1 MNIVDNFVKSY
12 TDKSYRHTTTVSHKG
27 KVIAFAMDDHR
38 HIHYSIL
45 DLEQAGASNAS
56 ALDVNFWPNNPKEL
70 HFPNEIARVGYAV
83 LPNIQLPIF
92 KKGTRTEAKP
102 GTLRPE
108 EVDPFLSTTARL
120 TADAHFQVLSD
131 GKFIYVFRQSIGVKH
146 EDMLL
151 SEKEQQ
157 NSMPLVNETLLLDR
171 FVLSGSELESKMEV
185 RYQRSRHKYN
195 PQTNKDGL
203 GAKDLEKRSF
213 FEPTQEL
220 NFIKNLTQGRFTVLL
235 LPTQIADLERW
246 EIFSHNSKTDQIDSF
261 NVERSKDGLFN
272 TKGTQLYTSPDPQY
286 QRSVLER
293 QPGTD
298 SFTGEP
304 LIPLVSKSGYA
315 EFALEFDGKNTS
327 VELPQTPL
335 DLFNQFT
342 IEAWVYFNRFASY
355 SRIIEF
361 GNGCGADNIIL
372 ANQATSNDLLFCFRG
387 SVQHDLL
394 VKDILE
400 SNQWIHLAVSLD
412 RSGNTVL
419 YKNGIIIGKTQF
431 SLPPSVI
438 RKRNYLGKGNWSD
451 PLFDGKIDEIRI
463 WQRAR
468 TQTEIQADLNHR
480 LVGNE
485 PGLYSYWRFD
495 EGKGKQLCDQTD
507 NVNHATIVGGT
518 WVQSDA
524 PIGDHPGIQRTSFCV
539 QSAAE
544 SPTPR
549 TIQSGLSAL
558 LYHQQEKAATGYDQQ
573 EKPVKR
579 NARVM
584 LTFATEEANR
594 SEAEKPFIAALDF
607 GISREGKLA
616 QVPDQVAL
624 PKLQSDASAKQDLD
638 AISRLQEEVT
648 GLTASINQLEKE
660 IALLMAAVPK
670 ISSLEAQKV
679 QLEANIKSL
688 TTELNTKQQD
698 LFNYFFRIQRSGTS
712 NYFQSDGNGGC
723 SDQPLNTNEPGQLWR
738 IFPGY
743 QDTKKFCP
751 ANHLTTHT
759 GGSGWFSSMYRG
771 KERGLIH
778 DGSLKVDDFWY
789 QVAGM
794 SQVNYVSGN
803 VYECSIGRNFKQNWT
818 LLKTDRALPVI
829 TDLESQIKNSKEQL
843 VAVIVELEDLYR
855 KNKQLKEKQSE
866 LALLKIKLDNKQTE
880 LELMQAGI
888 QGEVARH
895 MPWLHTDPF
904 GLTVA

>member
-1 MNIVDNFVKSY
+1 MSIISNFVKSY

-27 KVIAFAMDDHR
+27 QVIAFAIDEHR

-45 DLEQAGASNAS
+45 DLDSTGANKTS
-56 ALDVNFWPNNPKEL
+56 ALDVNYWPNNPKKL
-70 HFPNEIARVGYAV
+70 QFPNEIARVGYAT

-108 EVDPFLSTTARL
+108 EVDSFLSTTARF

-131 GKFIYVFRQSIGVKH
+131 GKFIYVFRQSIKVTH
-146 EDMLL
+146 EDMLF
-151 SEKEQQ
+151 SAKDQQ
-157 NSMPLVNETLLLDR
+157 KQVPLVNETLLLDR
-171 FVLSGSELESKMEV
+171 FVLSGSELQPKMEV

-220 NFIKNLTQGRFTVLL
+220 TFIKNLTQGRFTVLL

-246 EIFSHNSKTDQIDSF
+246 QIFSHNSKTDQIDSF
-261 NVERSKDGLFN
+261 NIERSKDGLFN

-304 LIPLVSKSGYA
+304 LIPLISKSGYA
-315 EFALEFDGKNTS
+315 EFALEFDGQKTF
-327 VELPQTPL
+327 VELPQTPP

-342 IEAWVYFNRFASY
+342 IEAWVYFDRFPSY
-355 SRIIEF
+355 SRIIDL
-361 GNGCGADNIIL
+361 GNGSNTDNIIL
-372 ANQATSNDLLFCFRG
+372 TNQGASNDLLFCLRG
-387 SVQHDLL
+387 SVQQDLL

-400 SNQWIHLAVSLD
+400 SYQWIHLAVSLD

-438 RKRNYLGKGNWSD
+438 RKRNYLGKSNWND
-451 PLFDGKIDEIRI
+451 PLFDGKIDEVRL

-468 TQTEIQADLNHR
+468 TQAEIQADLNHR

-495 EGKGKQLCDQTD
+495 EGKGSQLRDQTD
-507 NVNHATIVGGT
+507 NANHATIIGGT

-524 PIGDHPGIQRTSFCV
+524 PIGDHPGIRRTSFCV
-539 QSAAE
+539 QSAVE
-544 SPTPR
+544 SPTSR

-584 LTFATEEANR
+584 LTFATQDENH
-594 SEAEKPFIAALDF
+594 SEADKPFIAALDF

-616 QVPDQVAL
+616 QIPDQVAL
-624 PKLQSDASAKQDLD
+624 PKLQSEASAKQDLD

-648 GLTASINQLEKE
+648 SLTANINQLEEE
-660 IALLMAAVPK
+660 IAILMAAVPK
-670 ISSLEAQKV
+670 ISSLEAQKKT
-679 QLEANIKSL
+679 LEDSIKSL
-688 TTELNTKQQD
+688 TADLNTKQQD

-712 NYFQSDGNGGC
+712 NYFQADGSGGC
-723 SDQPLNTNEPGQLWR
+723 SDQPLNTNESGQLWR
-738 IFPGY
+738 TFPGY
-743 QDTKKFCP
+743 NALKLCP
-751 ANHLTTHT
+751 ANHLTTNS
-759 GGSGWFSSMYRG
+759 GGSGMFSSMYRG
-771 KERGLIH
+771 KERGLVF
-778 DGSLKVDDFWY
+778 DGGLKVVDNW
-789 QVAGM
+789 QWVG
-794 SQVNYVSGN
+794 SITNIKHVSGN
-803 VYECSIGRNFKQNWT
+803 VYECSVGEQLVGSTWQPRYKQNWT
-818 LLKTDRALPVI
+818 LTKTDRALPVI
-829 TDLESQIKNSKEQL
+829 TDLETRIKNSKIQL
-843 VAVIVELEDLYR
+843 EAVIAELEDLYR
-855 KNKQLKEKQSE
+855 KNQQLTEKQSE

-888 QGEVARH
+888 QGEVALP
-895 MPWLHTDPF
+895 MPWL
-904 GLTVA
+904 